1 MLLIKCRRLKRG
13 YLSMKDNGTFGW
25 LSTSHRK
32 KLVLM
37 IVAILMVCILECVR
51 LGVIMTVK
59 SEYYMQKADE
69 LHQRERRIKAKR
81 GRILDRNGEI
91 LAANEVVCTVSVIH
105 SQIDDEDKVI
115 KVLAGELDMDVEEV
129 TKKVKKVSSMEY
141 IKTNVAKDI
150 GDAIREYDLPGVKID
165 EDYKRVYPYNEL
177 ASKVLGFTGADN
189 QGILGL
195 EAKYDTYLSG
205 TNGQILTLSDAGGI
219 EIKGSREDRI
229 LPVDGQDLYT
239 TLDVNI
245 QKYATQLAWETMV
258 KKEAKQVSII
268 VMRPDN
274 GEILAMANIPEY
286 NLNSP
291 YELNYEPDEEEA
303 QKDKMD
309 LLNNMWR
316 NFCINDTYE
325 PGSIFKTVTATAA
338 LETGVV
344 GLNDSFTCS
353 GATVVSDR
361 RIRCH
366 KTTGHGTQDFT
377 HTVYNSCNPAFVE
390 WGRRVGTDNM
400 YLYMG
405 KLGLLAKTGI
415 DLSGE
420 AGTIIHKQEN
430 VGAVELA
437 TMSFGQS
444 FQITPVQMLRAVSA
458 IVNGGRLVTPH
469 FGLYTGSSDGSVV
482 NEFAY
487 STQDEAISSQTSE
500 TMKKILEGVVSEGG
514 GTKAYIDGYSIGGKT
529 ATSQKLPRGSGKYIS
544 SFIGFAPADNPQ
556 VIAMCLIDEP
566 TGVYYGGTIAAP
578 VVKTL
583 YENIL
588 PYIGIERSVQL
599 EKTMIDSNIFLY
611 TFCMK
616 GSKRRWI

>member
-51 LGVIMTVK
+51 LGVIMTAK

-105 SQIDDEDKVI
+105 SQIEDEDKVI

-141 IKTNVAKDI
+141 IKTNVAKDV

-274 GEILAMANIPEY
+274 GEILAMANVPEY

-291 YELNYEPDEEEA
+291 YELNYEPDEEEE

-599 EKTMIDSNIFLY
+599 EKNDD
-611 TFCMK
+611 
-616 GSKRRWI
+616 

>member
-37 IVAILMVCILECVR
+37 IAAILMVCILECVR

-59 SEYYMQKADE
+59 SEYYMQKAYE

-105 SQIDDEDKVI
+105 SQIEDEDKVI

-274 GEILAMANIPEY
+274 GEILAMANVPEY

-599 EKTMIDSNIFLY
+599 EKNDN
-611 TFCMK
+611 
-616 GSKRRWI
+616 

>member
-1 MLLIKCRRLKRG
+1 
-13 YLSMKDNGTFGW
+13 MKDNDTFGW

-105 SQIDDEDKVI
+105 SQIEDEDKVI

-274 GEILAMANIPEY
+274 GEILAMANVPEY

-599 EKTMIDSNIFLY
+599 EKNDD
-611 TFCMK
+611 
-616 GSKRRWI
+616 

>member
-37 IVAILMVCILECVR
+37 IAAILMVCILECVR

-105 SQIDDEDKVI
+105 SQIEDEDKVI

-274 GEILAMANIPEY
+274 GEILAMANVPEY

-405 KLGLLAKTGI
+405 KLGLLTKTGI

-599 EKTMIDSNIFLY
+599 EKNDD
-611 TFCMK
+611 
-616 GSKRRWI
+616 

>member
-1 MLLIKCRRLKRG
+1 
-13 YLSMKDNGTFGW
+13 MKDNDTFGW
-25 LSTSHRK
+25 LSTGHRK

-37 IVAILMVCILECVR
+37 IAAILMVCILECVR

-105 SQIDDEDKVI
+105 SQIEDEDKVI

-274 GEILAMANIPEY
+274 GEILAMANVPEY

-303 QKDKMD
+303 QKDKMN

-353 GATVVSDR
+353 GATIVSDR

-544 SFIGFAPADNPQ
+544 SFIGFASADNPQ

-599 EKTMIDSNIFLY
+599 EKNDN
-611 TFCMK
+611 
-616 GSKRRWI
+616 

>member
-13 YLSMKDNGTFGW
+13 YLSMKDNDTFGW

-37 IVAILMVCILECVR
+37 IAAILMVCILECVR

-105 SQIDDEDKVI
+105 SQIEDEDKVI
-115 KVLAGELDMDVEEV
+115 KVLAGELNMDVEEV

-150 GDAIREYDLPGVKID
+150 GDAIREYNLSGVKID

-274 GEILAMANIPEY
+274 GEILAMANVPEY

-291 YELNYEPDEEEA
+291 YELNYELDEEEA

-599 EKTMIDSNIFLY
+599 EKNDD
-611 TFCMK
+611 
-616 GSKRRWI
+616 

>member
-1 MLLIKCRRLKRG
+1 
-13 YLSMKDNGTFGW
+13 MKDNDTFGW
-25 LSTSHRK
+25 LSTGHRK

-37 IVAILMVCILECVR
+37 IAAILMVCILECVR

-105 SQIDDEDKVI
+105 SQIEDEDKVI

-274 GEILAMANIPEY
+274 GEILAMANVPEY

-353 GATVVSDR
+353 GATIVSDR

-588 PYIGIERSVQL
+588 PYIGIERL
-599 EKTMIDSNIFLY
+599 HCK
-611 TFCMK
+611 MK
-616 GSKRRWI
+616 CDKSY

>member
-1 MLLIKCRRLKRG
+1 
-13 YLSMKDNGTFGW
+13 MKDNDTFGW
-25 LSTSHRK
+25 LSTGHRK

-37 IVAILMVCILECVR
+37 IAAILMVCILECVR

-105 SQIDDEDKVI
+105 SQIEDEDKVI

-245 QKYATQLAWETMV
+245 QKYATQLAWESMV

-274 GEILAMANIPEY
+274 GEILAMANVPEY

-291 YELNYEPDEEEA
+291 YELNYEPDEEDA

-353 GATVVSDR
+353 GATIVSDR

-599 EKTMIDSNIFLY
+599 EKNDD
-611 TFCMK
+611 
-616 GSKRRWI
+616 

>member
-1 MLLIKCRRLKRG
+1 
-13 YLSMKDNGTFGW
+13 MKDNDTFGW
-25 LSTSHRK
+25 LSTGHRK

-37 IVAILMVCILECVR
+37 IAAILMVCILECVR

-105 SQIDDEDKVI
+105 SQIEDEDKVI

-229 LPVDGQDLYT
+229 LPVDGQNLYT

-274 GEILAMANIPEY
+274 GEILAMANVPEY

-353 GATVVSDR
+353 GATIVSDR

-405 KLGLLAKTGI
+405 KLGLLSKTGI

-599 EKTMIDSNIFLY
+599 EKNDD
-611 TFCMK
+611 
-616 GSKRRWI
+616 

>member
-13 YLSMKDNGTFGW
+13 YLSMKNNGTFGW

-274 GEILAMANIPEY
+274 GEILAMANVPEY

-405 KLGLLAKTGI
+405 KLGLLAKKGI

-599 EKTMIDSNIFLY
+599 EKNDD
-611 TFCMK
+611 
-616 GSKRRWI
+616 

>member
-13 YLSMKDNGTFGW
+13 YLSMKNNGTFGW

-274 GEILAMANIPEY
+274 GEILAMANVPEY

-444 FQITPVQMLRAVSA
+444 FQITPVQMLRAVST

-599 EKTMIDSNIFLY
+599 EKNDD
-611 TFCMK
+611 
-616 GSKRRWI
+616 

>member
-1 MLLIKCRRLKRG
+1 
-13 YLSMKDNGTFGW
+13 MKDNDTFGW

-37 IVAILMVCILECVR
+37 IAAILMVCILECVR

-105 SQIDDEDKVI
+105 SQIEDKDKVI

-274 GEILAMANIPEY
+274 GEILAMANVPEY

-599 EKTMIDSNIFLY
+599 EKNDD
-611 TFCMK
+611 
-616 GSKRRWI
+616 

>member
-1 MLLIKCRRLKRG
+1 
-13 YLSMKDNGTFGW
+13 MKDGMGFGW
-25 LSTSHRK
+25 LNTGHRK
-32 KLVLM
+32 KLVFM
-37 IVAILMVCILECVR
+37 IVAVLLVSILECVR
-51 LGVIMTVK
+51 LGVIMTAK

-69 LHQRERRIKAKR
+69 LHQRERKIKAKR
-81 GRILDRNGEI
+81 GRILDRNGTV

-105 SQIDDEDKVI
+105 SQIEDEEKVI

-150 GDAIREYDLPGVKID
+150 GDEIRKYNLAGVKVD
-165 EDYKRVYPYNEL
+165 EDYKRVYPYDEL

-195 EAKYDTYLSG
+195 EAKYDTYLAG

-219 EIKGSREDRI
+219 EIKGSREDRV

-274 GEILAMANIPEY
+274 GEILAMANVPEY

-444 FQITPVQMLRAVSA
+444 FQITPIQMLRAVSA

-599 EKTMIDSNIFLY
+599 EKNDD
-611 TFCMK
+611 
-616 GSKRRWI
+616 

>member
-37 IVAILMVCILECVR
+37 IAAILMVCILECVR

-105 SQIDDEDKVI
+105 SQIEDEDKVI

-258 KKEAKQVSII
+258 KKEAKQVGII

-274 GEILAMANIPEY
+274 GEILAMANVPEY

-599 EKTMIDSNIFLY
+599 EKNDD
-611 TFCMK
+611 
-616 GSKRRWI
+616 

>member
-1 MLLIKCRRLKRG
+1 
-13 YLSMKDNGTFGW
+13 MKDNDTFGW
-25 LSTSHRK
+25 LSTGHRK

-37 IVAILMVCILECVR
+37 IAAILMVCILECVR

-105 SQIDDEDKVI
+105 SQIEDEDKVI

-274 GEILAMANIPEY
+274 GEILAMANVPEY

-291 YELNYEPDEEEA
+291 YELNYEPDEEDA

-405 KLGLLAKTGI
+405 KLGLLSKTGI

-599 EKTMIDSNIFLY
+599 EKNDD
-611 TFCMK
+611 
-616 GSKRRWI
+616 

>member
-1 MLLIKCRRLKRG
+1 
-13 YLSMKDNGTFGW
+13 MKDNDTFGW
-25 LSTSHRK
+25 LSTGHRK

-37 IVAILMVCILECVR
+37 IAAILMVCILECVR

-81 GRILDRNGEI
+81 WRILDRNGEI

-105 SQIDDEDKVI
+105 SQIEDEDKVI

-274 GEILAMANIPEY
+274 GEILAMANVPEY

-291 YELNYEPDEEEA
+291 YELNYEPDEEDA

-353 GATVVSDR
+353 GATIVSDR

-599 EKTMIDSNIFLY
+599 EKNDD
-611 TFCMK
+611 
-616 GSKRRWI
+616 

>member
-274 GEILAMANIPEY
+274 GEILAMANVPEY

-353 GATVVSDR
+353 GATIVSDR

-588 PYIGIERSVQL
+588 PYIGIAVS
-599 EKTMIDSNIFLY
+599 Y
-611 TFCMK
+611 THLTLPTIL
-616 GSKRRWI
+616 RV

>member
-1 MLLIKCRRLKRG
+1 
-13 YLSMKDNGTFGW
+13 
-25 LSTSHRK
+25 
-32 KLVLM
+32 M
-37 IVAILMVCILECVR
+37 IAAILMVCILECVR

-105 SQIDDEDKVI
+105 SQIEDEDKVI

-274 GEILAMANIPEY
+274 GEILAMANVPEY

-291 YELNYEPDEEEA
+291 YELNYEPDEEEE

-599 EKTMIDSNIFLY
+599 EKNDD
-611 TFCMK
+611 
-616 GSKRRWI
+616 

>member
-37 IVAILMVCILECVR
+37 IAAILMVCILECVR

-105 SQIDDEDKVI
+105 SQIEDEDKVI

-229 LPVDGQDLYT
+229 LSVDGQDLYT

-274 GEILAMANIPEY
+274 GEILAMANVPEY

-599 EKTMIDSNIFLY
+599 EKNDD
-611 TFCMK
+611 
-616 GSKRRWI
+616 

>member
-51 LGVIMTVK
+51 LGVIMTAK

-105 SQIDDEDKVI
+105 SQIEDEDKVI

-129 TKKVKKVSSMEY
+129 TKKVNKVSSMEY

-274 GEILAMANIPEY
+274 GEILAMANVPEY

-599 EKTMIDSNIFLY
+599 EKNDD
-611 TFCMK
+611 
-616 GSKRRWI
+616 

>member
-1 MLLIKCRRLKRG
+1 
-13 YLSMKDNGTFGW
+13 MKDNDTFGW
-25 LSTSHRK
+25 LSTGHRK

-37 IVAILMVCILECVR
+37 IAAILMVCILECVR

-105 SQIDDEDKVI
+105 SQIEDEDKVI

-274 GEILAMANIPEY
+274 GEILAMANVPEY

-353 GATVVSDR
+353 GATIVSDR

-366 KTTGHGTQDFT
+366 KTTGHGTKDFT

-405 KLGLLAKTGI
+405 KLGLLSKTGI

-599 EKTMIDSNIFLY
+599 EKNDD
-611 TFCMK
+611 
-616 GSKRRWI
+616 

>member
-1 MLLIKCRRLKRG
+1 
-13 YLSMKDNGTFGW
+13 MKDNDTFGW

-37 IVAILMVCILECVR
+37 IAAILMVCILECVR

-105 SQIDDEDKVI
+105 SQIEDEDKVI

-274 GEILAMANIPEY
+274 GEILAMANVPEY

-291 YELNYEPDEEEA
+291 YELNYEPDEEDA

-353 GATVVSDR
+353 GATVVADR

-405 KLGLLAKTGI
+405 KLGLLTKTGI

-514 GTKAYIDGYSIGGKT
+514 GTKAYIDSYSIGGKT

-599 EKTMIDSNIFLY
+599 EKNDD
-611 TFCMK
+611 
-616 GSKRRWI
+616 

>member
-13 YLSMKDNGTFGW
+13 YLSMKNNGTFGW

-219 EIKGSREDRI
+219 EIKGSWEDRI

-274 GEILAMANIPEY
+274 GEILAMANVPEY

-599 EKTMIDSNIFLY
+599 EKNDD
-611 TFCMK
+611 
-616 GSKRRWI
+616 

>member
-1 MLLIKCRRLKRG
+1 
-13 YLSMKDNGTFGW
+13 MKDNDTFGW

-37 IVAILMVCILECVR
+37 IAAILMVCILECVR

-105 SQIDDEDKVI
+105 SQIEDEDKVI
-115 KVLAGELDMDVEEV
+115 KVIAGELNMDVEEV

-274 GEILAMANIPEY
+274 GEILAMANVPEY

-353 GATVVSDR
+353 GATVVADR

-599 EKTMIDSNIFLY
+599 EKNDD
-611 TFCMK
+611 
-616 GSKRRWI
+616 

>member
-274 GEILAMANIPEY
+274 GEILAMANVPEY

-405 KLGLLAKTGI
+405 KLGLLTKTGI

-469 FGLYTGSSDGSVV
+469 FGLYTSSSDGSVV

-566 TGVYYGGTIAAP
+566 KGVYYGGTIAAP

-588 PYIGIERSVQL
+588 PYIGIERAVQL
-599 EKTMIDSNIFLY
+599 EKNDD
-611 TFCMK
+611 
-616 GSKRRWI
+616 

>member
-1 MLLIKCRRLKRG
+1 
-13 YLSMKDNGTFGW
+13 MKDNDTFGW

-37 IVAILMVCILECVR
+37 IAAILMVCILECVR

-105 SQIDDEDKVI
+105 SQIEDEDKVI
-115 KVLAGELDMDVEEV
+115 KVLAGELNMDVEEV

-274 GEILAMANIPEY
+274 GEILAMANVPEY

-291 YELNYEPDEEEA
+291 YELNYEPDEEDA

-353 GATVVSDR
+353 GATVVADR

-405 KLGLLAKTGI
+405 KLGLLTKTGI

-514 GTKAYIDGYSIGGKT
+514 GTKSYIDGYSIGGKT

-599 EKTMIDSNIFLY
+599 EKNDD
-611 TFCMK
+611 
-616 GSKRRWI
+616 

>member
-13 YLSMKDNGTFGW
+13 YLSMKNNGTFGW

-274 GEILAMANIPEY
+274 GEILAMANVPEY

-353 GATVVSDR
+353 GATIVSDR

-599 EKTMIDSNIFLY
+599 EKNDN
-611 TFCMK
+611 
-616 GSKRRWI
+616 

>member
-1 MLLIKCRRLKRG
+1 
-13 YLSMKDNGTFGW
+13 MKDNDTFGW
-25 LSTSHRK
+25 LSTGHRK

-37 IVAILMVCILECVR
+37 IAAILMVCILECVR

-105 SQIDDEDKVI
+105 SQIEDEDKVI

-274 GEILAMANIPEY
+274 GEILAMANVPEY

-444 FQITPVQMLRAVSA
+444 FQITPIQMLRAVSA

-599 EKTMIDSNIFLY
+599 EKNDD
-611 TFCMK
+611 
-616 GSKRRWI
+616 

>member
-105 SQIDDEDKVI
+105 SQIEDEDKVI

-274 GEILAMANIPEY
+274 GEILAMANVPEY

-291 YELNYEPDEEEA
+291 YELNYEPDEEDA

-353 GATVVSDR
+353 GATIVSDR

-599 EKTMIDSNIFLY
+599 EKNDD
-611 TFCMK
+611 
-616 GSKRRWI
+616 

>member
-1 MLLIKCRRLKRG
+1 
-13 YLSMKDNGTFGW
+13 MKDNDTFGW

-51 LGVIMTVK
+51 LGVIMTAK

-105 SQIDDEDKVI
+105 SQIEDEDKVI

-219 EIKGSREDRI
+219 EIKGSQEDRI

-274 GEILAMANIPEY
+274 GEILAMANVPEY

-303 QKDKMD
+303 QKDKID

-458 IVNGGRLVTPH
+458 IVNGGSLVTPH
-469 FGLYTGSSDGSVV
+469 FGLYTSSSDGSVV

-599 EKTMIDSNIFLY
+599 EKNDD
-611 TFCMK
+611 
-616 GSKRRWI
+616 

>member
-1 MLLIKCRRLKRG
+1 MN
-13 YLSMKDNGTFGW
+13 DNDTFGW
-25 LSTSHRK
+25 LRTSHRK

-37 IVAILMVCILECVR
+37 IAAILMVCILECVR

-105 SQIDDEDKVI
+105 SQIEDEDKVI

-274 GEILAMANIPEY
+274 GEILAMANVPEY

-599 EKTMIDSNIFLY
+599 EKNDD
-611 TFCMK
+611 
-616 GSKRRWI
+616 

>member
-13 YLSMKDNGTFGW
+13 YLLMKDGMGFGW
-25 LSTSHRK
+25 LNTGHRK
-32 KLVLM
+32 KLVFM
-37 IVAILMVCILECVR
+37 IVAVLLVSILECVR
-51 LGVIMTVK
+51 LGVIMTAK

-69 LHQRERRIKAKR
+69 LHQRERKIKAKR
-81 GRILDRNGEI
+81 GRILDRNGTV

-105 SQIDDEDKVI
+105 SQIEDEEKVI
-115 KVLAGELDMDVEEV
+115 KVLAGELDMDVKEV

-141 IKTNVAKDI
+141 IKTNVAKDT
-150 GDAIREYDLPGVKID
+150 GDEIRKYNLAGVKVD
-165 EDYKRVYPYNEL
+165 EDYKRVYPYDEL

-195 EAKYDTYLSG
+195 EAKYDTYLAG

-219 EIKGSREDRI
+219 EIKGSREDRV

-268 VMRPDN
+268 VTRPDN
-274 GEILAMANIPEY
+274 GEILAMANVPEY

-405 KLGLLAKTGI
+405 KLGLLTKTGI

-469 FGLYTGSSDGSVV
+469 FGLYTSSSDGSVV

-529 ATSQKLPRGSGKYIS
+529 ATSQKLPRGSGKYFS

-566 TGVYYGGTIAAP
+566 KGVYYGGTIAAP

-588 PYIGIERSVQL
+588 PYIGIERAVQL
-599 EKTMIDSNIFLY
+599 EKNDD
-611 TFCMK
+611 
-616 GSKRRWI
+616 

>member
-1 MLLIKCRRLKRG
+1 
-13 YLSMKDNGTFGW
+13 MKDNDTFGW

-37 IVAILMVCILECVR
+37 IAAILMVCILECVR

-105 SQIDDEDKVI
+105 SQIEDEDKVI
-115 KVLAGELDMDVEEV
+115 KVLAGELNMDVEEV

-274 GEILAMANIPEY
+274 GEILAMANVPEY

-291 YELNYEPDEEEA
+291 YELNYEPDEEDA

-353 GATVVSDR
+353 GAMVVADR

-405 KLGLLAKTGI
+405 KLGLLTKTGI

-599 EKTMIDSNIFLY
+599 EKNDD
-611 TFCMK
+611 
-616 GSKRRWI
+616 

>member
-37 IVAILMVCILECVR
+37 IAAILMVCILECVR

-105 SQIDDEDKVI
+105 SQIEDEDKVI

-141 IKTNVAKDI
+141 IKTNVEKDI

-274 GEILAMANIPEY
+274 GEILAMANVPEY

-291 YELNYEPDEEEA
+291 YELNYEPDEEEE

-599 EKTMIDSNIFLY
+599 EKNDD
-611 TFCMK
+611 
-616 GSKRRWI
+616 

>member
-1 MLLIKCRRLKRG
+1 
-13 YLSMKDNGTFGW
+13 MKDNDTFGW
-25 LSTSHRK
+25 FSTGHRK

-37 IVAILMVCILECVR
+37 IAAILMVCILECVR

-105 SQIDDEDKVI
+105 SQIEDEDKVI

-274 GEILAMANIPEY
+274 GEILAMANVPEY

-291 YELNYEPDEEEA
+291 YELNYEPDEEDA

-353 GATVVSDR
+353 GATIVSDR

-599 EKTMIDSNIFLY
+599 EKNDD
-611 TFCMK
+611 
-616 GSKRRWI
+616 

>member
-1 MLLIKCRRLKRG
+1 
-13 YLSMKDNGTFGW
+13 MKDNDTFGW
-25 LSTSHRK
+25 LSTGHRK

-37 IVAILMVCILECVR
+37 IAAILMVCILECVR

-105 SQIDDEDKVI
+105 SQIEDEDKVI

-274 GEILAMANIPEY
+274 GEILAMANVPEY

-353 GATVVSDR
+353 GATIVSDR

-405 KLGLLAKTGI
+405 KLGLLSKTGI

-599 EKTMIDSNIFLY
+599 EKNDN
-611 TFCMK
+611 
-616 GSKRRWI
+616 

>member
-1 MLLIKCRRLKRG
+1 MLIIKCRRLKRG

-51 LGVIMTVK
+51 LGVIMTAK

-105 SQIDDEDKVI
+105 SQIEDEDKVI

-274 GEILAMANIPEY
+274 GEILAMANVPEY

-599 EKTMIDSNIFLY
+599 EKNDD
-611 TFCMK
+611 
-616 GSKRRWI
+616 

>member
-1 MLLIKCRRLKRG
+1 
-13 YLSMKDNGTFGW
+13 MKDNDTFGW

-37 IVAILMVCILECVR
+37 IAAILMVCILECVR

-105 SQIDDEDKVI
+105 SQIEDEDKVI
-115 KVLAGELDMDVEEV
+115 KVLAGELNMDVEEV

-274 GEILAMANIPEY
+274 GEILAMANVPEY

-291 YELNYEPDEEEA
+291 YELNYEPDEEDA

-353 GATVVSDR
+353 GATIVSDR

-599 EKTMIDSNIFLY
+599 EKNDN
-611 TFCMK
+611 
-616 GSKRRWI
+616 

>member
-13 YLSMKDNGTFGW
+13 YLSMKDNDTFGW

-105 SQIDDEDKVI
+105 SQIEDEDKVI

-274 GEILAMANIPEY
+274 GEILAMANVPEY

-599 EKTMIDSNIFLY
+599 EKNDD
-611 TFCMK
+611 
-616 GSKRRWI
+616 